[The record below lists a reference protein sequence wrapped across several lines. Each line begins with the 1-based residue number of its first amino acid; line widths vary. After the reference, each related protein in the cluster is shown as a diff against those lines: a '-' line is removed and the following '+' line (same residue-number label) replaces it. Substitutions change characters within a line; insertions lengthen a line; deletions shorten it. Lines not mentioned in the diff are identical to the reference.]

1 MINSNCSYMSIKIR
15 KESICSSKETTMEI
29 QLNVRITETKTSIEM
44 SNNYG
49 TITIIENSGKI
60 VLDHPAVCILL
71 KDNTV
76 ISIGKSEAGTFQN
89 ELDFNKIVTIAPSWD
104 IELDYLMQQLTTD
117 AIENGIQLIAPS
129 QLETK
134 IPASYQKTVTTYK
147 DEVLFILEKFGYPL
161 KQKEEPK
168 KEKAKP
174 AKARHKWTKEVSQIE
189 FFIDTRDSKA
199 TALWHK
205 RNEMLLKAG
214 ATIMANP
221 PLNKDGSLGFSAKMG
236 QRIREDHKDKVKNN
250 RTTEDIILKSVNEV
264 GLFLYFGGTN
274 SWLEL
279 IDANGKTLNEWTVV

>member
-1 MINSNCSYMSIKIR
+1 
-15 KESICSSKETTMEI
+15 MEI

-49 TITIIENSGKI
+49 TITIIENSGNI
-60 VLDHPAVCILL
+60 ALDQPAVYILL

-76 ISIGKSEAGTFQN
+76 ISIGKSETGTFQN
-89 ELDFNKIVTIAPSWD
+89 ELDFNKIITIAPSWD

>member
-1 MINSNCSYMSIKIR
+1 
-15 KESICSSKETTMEI
+15 MEI
-29 QLNVRITETKTSIEM
+29 NLSVLITEAKT
-44 SNNYG
+44 
-49 TITIIENSGKI
+49 TITFPNNHGQINIIDSNKEI
-60 VLDHPAVCILL
+60 TLDQPAVYILL
-71 KDNTV
+71 KDNV
-76 ISIGKSEAGTFQN
+76 IISIGKSAAGNFQN
-89 ELDFNKIVTIAPSWD
+89 DVDFNKIIIVNPSWD
-104 IELDYLMQQLTTD
+104 IELDYLEQQFITEAT
-117 AIENGIQLIAPS
+117 ANGITLTNLPEI
-129 QLETK
+129 ETK
-134 IPASYQKTVTTYK
+134 IPTNYEKTVTTYK
-147 DEVLFILEKFGYPL
+147 DDVLLVLETFGYPL
-161 KQKEEPK
+161 KRHEEPK

-214 ATIMANP
+214 ATMMATP

-236 QRIREDHKDKVKNN
+236 QRIREDHKDKVKNFV
-250 RTTEDIILKSVNEV
+250 TTEDIILKSVNEV